1 MIAFWFSPLLNG
13 YVQPMQIALA
23 LILTLDIP
31 VQIFTG
37 VEKNNIDI
45 PDDDEL
51 NLLAK
56 KKTRRGNSA

>member
-1 MIAFWFSPLLNG
+1 
-13 YVQPMQIALA
+13 MQIALA